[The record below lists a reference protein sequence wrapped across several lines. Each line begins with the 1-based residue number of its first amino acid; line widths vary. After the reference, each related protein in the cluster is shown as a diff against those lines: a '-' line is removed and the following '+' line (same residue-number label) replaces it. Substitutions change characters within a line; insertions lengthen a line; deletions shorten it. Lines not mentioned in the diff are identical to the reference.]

1 MAPLN
6 KIGTMR
12 KKSCPPPRHREKI
25 SLHLNIR
32 NWKRE
37 REVEEATFCTQI
49 ETETCNSKKYLA

>member
-12 KKSCPPPRHREKI
+12 KKSYPPPRNLEKI
-25 SLHLNIR
+25 SLYLDIR

-37 REVEEATFCTQI
+37 REVEEAAFCTQI
-49 ETETCNSKKYLA
+49 ETETCKSKKYLA